1 MSVTHVAIVRDH
13 SASMRP
19 LVKGAAN
26 DFNLLLEGIQK
37 ERNVVHNIS
46 GTIVG
51 CGVAGYG
58 FNKSAAIIESNS
70 DIINIRQI
78 GTYNANGGNTP
89 LWESVWLAIDALE
102 NKEIE
107 RKKKSYGFAQENVAF
122 LVMVITDGEN
132 NVNTVRGEVL
142 AKRIRELQ
150 ATDKWTFV
158 FRVPKGY
165 SRNITNVGIP
175 DGNIMEWEQTND
187 SLVQSTVQT
196 VAATTSYFAGRSVGT
211 TATKNFYTTD
221 LSNISIT
228 EVKKELEDITTKVR
242 SEPVWSAD
250 AGSQIRDFCEN
261 HFGEYVIGRAYYQLM
276 KSEKIQPQKG
286 IIIKHLKSGKYYG
299 GQNARTMLGL
309 PDYEVKVVPGDHHQY
324 EIYVQS
330 SSVNRKLVANTKVVY
345 WG

>member
-26 DFNLLLEGIQK
+26 DFNLLLEGIKK
-37 ERNVVHNIS
+37 ERNMSHTIS

-58 FNKSAAIIESNS
+58 FNKSAAVIESNS
-70 DIINIRQI
+70 DVNNIRNV
-78 GTYNANGGNTP
+78 GTYDANGGNTP
-89 LWESVWLAIDALE
+89 LWESVWLAIEALE
-102 NKEIE
+102 NKERE
-107 RKKKSYGFAQENVAF
+107 RFRYSLINENIAY

-132 NVNTVRGEVL
+132 NVNNVRGEVL

-175 DGNIMEWEQTND
+175 EGNIMEWEQTND
-187 SLVQSTVQT
+187 ALVTSTVQT
-196 VAATTSYFAGRSVGT
+196 VAATRSYFDDRTRGLTS
-211 TATKNFYTTD
+211 KSNFYTTD
-221 LSNISIT
+221 LTNVSIS

-250 AGSQIRDFCEN
+250 AGGQIRDFCEN
-261 HFGEYVIGRAYYQLM
+261 HFGEYIIGRAYYQLM

-299 GQNARTMLGL
+299 GQNARSMLGL
-309 PDYEVKVVPGDHHQY
+309 PNYEVKVVPGDHHQY